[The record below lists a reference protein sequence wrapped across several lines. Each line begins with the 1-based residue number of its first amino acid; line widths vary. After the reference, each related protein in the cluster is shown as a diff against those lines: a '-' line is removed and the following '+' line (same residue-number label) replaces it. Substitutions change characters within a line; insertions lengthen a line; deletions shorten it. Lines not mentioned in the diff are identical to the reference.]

1 MAYTVITA
9 LIVVPV
15 LAWYP
20 DIVDV
25 TFTVFRMTSGLV
37 GLPWP

>member
-15 LAWYP
+15 LMWYP
-20 DIVDV
+20 DVV
-25 TFTVFRMTSGLV
+25 SATFTVFRMTSGLV